1 MRFERREFMG
11 TVLAAVLS
19 AFAAYVIGS
28 VVELESGVN
37 LPGFG
42 LALTVITMG
51 AFILF
56 RMRDR

>member
-1 MRFERREFMG
+1 MG
-11 TVLAAVLS
+11 TVLAAVFS
-19 AFAAYVIGS
+19 SFAAYVIGS
-28 VVELESGVN
+28 VVELESGIN

-56 RMRDR
+56 RLRDH